1 MGPLTI
7 PLIFGIQSMVI
18 EIIPWI
24 RAMAPGAEQQKDVER
39 LKHVESQKHV
49 EKRVER

>member
-24 RAMAPGAEQQKDVER
+24 RAMALVAENQKDVER
-39 LKHVESQKHV
+39 LKHVE
-49 EKRVER
+49 KRVER